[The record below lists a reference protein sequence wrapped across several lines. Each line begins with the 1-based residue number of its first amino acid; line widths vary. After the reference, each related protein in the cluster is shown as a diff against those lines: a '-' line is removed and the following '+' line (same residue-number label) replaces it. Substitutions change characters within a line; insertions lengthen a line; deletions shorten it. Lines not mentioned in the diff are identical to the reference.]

1 MAVQGLRDL
10 GWKLHRPKATPFIWS
25 LVPGRYTSLGFSRR
39 LFRRTGIL
47 VTAGSGFGEGGEG
60 YVRISLTV
68 PDDRLQ
74 LALERIKE
82 QSFTWQRKRQAA
94 RS

>member
-10 GWKLHRPKATPFIWS
+10 NWKLHRSKSTPFLWAR
-25 LVPGRYTSLGFSRR
+25 VPGYYTSLGFCRR

-47 VTAGSGFGEGGEG
+47 VTPGSGFGERGEG

-68 PDDRLQ
+68 PEERLQ
-74 LALERIKE
+74 VAVERIRE
-82 QSFTWQRKRQAA
+82 HAFLWQRKR
-94 RS
+94 